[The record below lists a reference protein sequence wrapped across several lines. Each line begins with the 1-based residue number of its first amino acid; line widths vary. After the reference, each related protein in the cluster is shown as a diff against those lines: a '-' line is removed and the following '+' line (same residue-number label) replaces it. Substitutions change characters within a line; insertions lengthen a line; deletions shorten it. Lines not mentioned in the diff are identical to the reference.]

1 MKRPT
6 YLNNPLNKKF
16 KSILKTTLP
25 LLLGVFL
32 VWYSLSK
39 VSLSKI
45 IEYAQNADYTWII
58 LGVSLGLLSHLSRA
72 YRWLFMLEPMGYK
85 IKFSNSLMA
94 VFATYLI
101 NYTIPRAGE
110 VARASILTNYE
121 GVPFEKGFGTIVA
134 ERIADM
140 IVMLSI
146 IAITLFLQF
155 DFIYGFLAEKFDPIK
170 IGIGLTVCLI
180 LGLLFFRLIKRSNNN
195 IAKKIKSFIN
205 GLIEGALSIFKM
217 KKKWAFIFHTL
228 FIWSMYLLMFY
239 ITSLSM
245 TELHGIS
252 AGAILI
258 GFISASFSIAA
269 TNGGIGSYPLA
280 IYAAFSIFGI
290 AEEPSIAFGW
300 IIWAS
305 QTLMIIVFGGLS
317 LIYLPIYNRNR
328 VNTTKQ

>member
-1 MKRPT
+1 M
-6 YLNNPLNKKF
+6 NKQAKN
-16 KSILKTTLP
+16 ILKITLP

-39 VSLSKI
+39 VSIEEI
-45 IEYAQNADYTWII
+45 IEYAKNADYKWII
-58 LGVSLGLLSHLSRA
+58 LGVFLGLLSHLSRS

-85 IKFSNSLMA
+85 IKFGNSIMA

-155 DFIYGFLAEKFDPIK
+155 DFIYGFLVEKFNPVK
-170 IGIGLTVCLI
+170 IGIALAICI
-180 LGLLFFRLIKRSNNN
+180 LLGFLFLRLLRRSHSK
-195 IAKKIKSFIN
+195 IALKIRSFAN

-228 FIWSMYLLMFY
+228 FIWGMYLLMFY
-239 ITSLSM
+239 ITSFSL
-245 TELHGIS
+245 TDLHGIS

-300 IIWAS
+300 IMWAS
-305 QTLMIIVFGGLS
+305 QTLMVIIFGGLS
-317 LIYLPIYNRNR
+317 LIYLPIYNRKKTNKT
-328 VNTTKQ
+328 VQ

>member
-1 MKRPT
+1 M
-6 YLNNPLNKKF
+6 
-16 KSILKTTLP
+16 
-25 LLLGVFL
+25 

-39 VSLSKI
+39 VSISKI
-45 IEYAQNADYTWII
+45 VEYAQNADYTYII
-58 LGVSLGLLSHLSRA
+58 LGVFLGLLSHLSRS
-72 YRWLFMLEPMGYK
+72 YRWIFMLEPMGYK
-85 IKFSNSLMA
+85 IKFGNSVMA

-140 IVMLSI
+140 LVMLGI

-155 DFIYGFLAEKFDPIK
+155 DFIYSFLAEKFNPVK
-170 IGIGLTVCLI
+170 IGIALALCVF
-180 LGLLFFRLIKRSNNN
+180 LGLLFLRLIKRSKSKL
-195 IAKKIKSFIN
+195 ALKIRNFAN

-228 FIWSMYLLMFY
+228 FIWGMYLLMFY
-239 ITSLSM
+239 VTSFSI

-280 IYAAFSIFGI
+280 IFAAFSIFGI

-300 IIWAS
+300 IMWAS
-305 QTLMIIVFGGLS
+305 QTLMVIIFGGIS
-317 LIYLPIYNRNR
+317 LIYLPIYNRKK
-328 VNTTKQ
+328 TEETKQPAN